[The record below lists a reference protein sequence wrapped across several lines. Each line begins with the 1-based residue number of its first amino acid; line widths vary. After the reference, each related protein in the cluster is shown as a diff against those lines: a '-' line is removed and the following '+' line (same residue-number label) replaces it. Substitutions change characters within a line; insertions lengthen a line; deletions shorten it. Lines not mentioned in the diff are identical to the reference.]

1 MLRNVLLILSI
12 AALAGGA
19 LCLVLGIAS
28 PAYTL
33 LLWGAILFAAVVYE
47 RFRYKPLERTSPG
60 AGWERTN
67 ERFVDTDSGK
77 TVTVYVEPSTGE
89 RQYVEE

>member
-1 MLRNVLLILSI
+1 MLRNVLLALSI
-12 AALAGGA
+12 AALAGGV
-19 LCLVLGIAS
+19 LCLLFGVAS

-47 RFRYKPLERTSPG
+47 RFRYKPVERGSPG
-60 AGWERTN
+60 QGWERTN

-77 TVTVYVEPSTGE
+77 TVTVYIEPKTGE
-89 RQYVEE
+89 RQYIEE

>member
-1 MLRNVLLILSI
+1 MLRNVLLVLSMM
-12 AALAGGA
+12 ALGGGA
-19 LCLVLGIAS
+19 LCLLFGVAS

-47 RFRYKPLERTSPG
+47 RFRYKPLERALPG
-60 AGWERTN
+60 KGWERTS

-77 TVTVYVEPSTGE
+77 TVTVFIEPATGE
-89 RQYVEE
+89 RRYVEE

>member
-1 MLRNVLLILSI
+1 MLRNVLLTLSI
-12 AALAGGA
+12 AALVGGA
-19 LCLVLGIAS
+19 LCLLFGPGP

-47 RFRYKPLERTSPG
+47 RFRYKPLERVSPG
-60 AGWERTN
+60 SGWERTN

-77 TVTVYVEPSTGE
+77 TVTVFVEPRTGE